1 MNIETSTFGKLQI
14 DEEKIITFE
23 NGIPGFENLKKF
35 VIIILQQTH
44 PFLWLQSVEEDIS
57 LPMMSPFE
65 IDEQYSPT
73 IDDQELEMLKVND
86 EKDVLVLVVCVIPQ
100 DVSKM
105 TANMVAPVLI
115 NIKAGLGKQVLA
127 NEGKYQVRQPI
138 FDFISKKMHG
148 GENASTDS

>member
-1 MNIETSTFGKLQI
+1 MDIETSTFGKLQI

-73 IDDQELEMLKVND
+73 IDDLELKTLKVND

-105 TANMVAPVLI
+105 TANMVAPVL
-115 NIKAGLGKQVLA
+115 
-127 NEGKYQVRQPI
+127 
-138 FDFISKKMHG
+138 
-148 GENASTDS
+148 